1 MKKEKD
7 NFSEES
13 FYVPAEDG
21 WRMKM
26 TLFFRERKKLFK
38 IVTIL
43 LLLALL
49 AGVYFWQQKQNS
61 KKVAP
66 QADVAVQ
73 IPKDVNTNTFAND
86 VSGVSPAIDNSPGAP
101 QAALQDQSA
110 VSKSEK
116 YQIREISFGNSAQ
129 LLTSETEGMMLEI
142 SDVRSEMLSSKDGS
156 QSNLLIRW
164 KTNKMAISDI
174 NYENNGISK
183 KLSEGGYGYAHA
195 LVLSDLE
202 QSKRY
207 TFSIKVTDRW
217 NSQKQSENFSVYTGK
232 KNASVFDLITQQFNQ
247 IFSWAI
253 KK

>member
-1 MKKEKD
+1 MKQKD
-7 NFSEES
+7 NFSQDS
-13 FYVPAEDG
+13 IYVPPQED
-21 WRMKM
+21 WRIRLA
-26 TLFFRERKKLFK
+26 LFFRERKKTIRILA
-38 IVTIL
+38 IL
-43 LLLALL
+43 LVALL
-49 AGVYFWQQKQNS
+49 AVGVYFWQKRQSVKNTVVQ
-61 KKVAP
+61 
-66 QADVAVQ
+66 QDVAAQ
-73 IPKDVNTNTFAND
+73 IPKDTTTNTFAND

-101 QAALQDQSA
+101 QATPDQVA

-129 LLTSETEGMMLEI
+129 LLTSETEGMALEI

-156 QSNLLIRW
+156 QTNLLIRW

-174 NYENNGISK
+174 NYENGGIVK
-183 KLSEGGYGYAHA
+183 KLSEGGYGYSHA

-207 TFSIKVTDRW
+207 TFSIGVTDRW
-217 NSQKQSENFSVYTGK
+217 NNQKQSENFSVYTGK